1 MELNSTWNFTLSA
14 GKFSFKTTPPRST
27 NVAAVFSGTS
37 HKSRMSLEETIIQTI
52 HFDAAFQGYGELP
65 VDLDPFCNG
74 DFILENLSGTLRRI

>member
-1 MELNSTWNFTLSA
+1 
-14 GKFSFKTTPPRST
+14 
-27 NVAAVFSGTS
+27 
-37 HKSRMSLEETIIQTI
+37 MSLEETIIQTI